1 VKTLPVLLFGAT
13 LLRLFYTYKNKK
25 TKTKH
30 SLPPK
35 QRVQGYPWQ
44 AHSLAIEKGKQT
56 VLFAINQGW
65 SYELVPCSDE
75 AILAVDEELG
85 L

>member
-1 VKTLPVLLFGAT
+1 MDIRGMPVRWFT
-13 LLRLFYTYKNKK
+13 
-25 TKTKH
+25 
-30 SLPPK
+30 
-35 QRVQGYPWQ
+35 
-44 AHSLAIEKGKQT
+44 EKGRKQT

-75 AILAVDEELG
+75 AILAIDEELG

>member
-1 VKTLPVLLFGAT
+1 
-13 LLRLFYTYKNKK
+13 LRLCFSHRAK
-25 TKTKH
+25 TKTLKTKL
-30 SLPPK
+30 SAAISK
-35 QRVQGYPWQ
+35 ERKRYPWHARLLIPQ
-44 AHSLAIEKGKQT
+44 GKGKQT

-75 AILAVDEELG
+75 AILAIDEELG